1 MRAKTDRIFMSSS
14 LIYESRASM
23 AASCQDGSYSALV
36 LFVGQEIIELWLA
49 PRCGLMYVQPR
60 SGDKNESQDR
70 SDFHEIFSNNLFD
83 CLIFWEKLS

>member
-14 LIYESRASM
+14 LIHESRASM
-23 AASCQDGSYSALV
+23 AASRQDGLYDALV
-36 LFVGQEIIELWLA
+36 LFVGLA
-49 PRCGLMYVQPR
+49 RWCGLMYVQPR